1 MIPSRLFR
9 QHSRNRQTALAI
21 IPLAN
26 EAATFDAYRLLQYHG
41 ISPEHLAIV
50 GQGYSS
56 PARVGLLE
64 PTQIAVDQARRF
76 LIGFATMGFL
86 VGSALVL
93 AYHLGLINPLGFNS
107 LLLIPGVVAIAA
119 VLGGVVG
126 GLIGFLGEGSTVGVY
141 HHHLRQGGY
150 LLMIE
155 GSQELVTLGE
165 QVLKPYATPKAF

>member
-1 MIPSRLFR
+1 VIPSRLLR

-64 PTQIAVDQARRF
+64 PMQIAVDQARRF
-76 LIGFATMGFL
+76 LMVFATMGFL

-93 AYHLGLINPLGFNS
+93 AFHLGLIDPLGFNA
-107 LLLIPGVVAIAA
+107 LLLIPGAVAIAA
-119 VLGGVVG
+119 VLGGMVG
-126 GLIGFLGEGSTVGVY
+126 GLIGLLGEGSTVGVY

-155 GSQELVTLGE
+155 GSQQLVNLGE

>member
-1 MIPSRLFR
+1 MIPSRLLR

-64 PTQIAVDQARRF
+64 PMQIAVDQARRF
-76 LIGFATMGFL
+76 LVVFATIGFL

-93 AYHLGLINPLGFNS
+93 AFHLGLINPLGFNS
-107 LLLIPGVVAIAA
+107 LLLIPGGVAIAA
-119 VLGGVVG
+119 VLGAMVG

-155 GSQELVTLGE
+155 GSQQLVNLGE

>member
-1 MIPSRLFR
+1 MIPSRLLR

-64 PTQIAVDQARRF
+64 PMQIAVDQARRF
-76 LIGFATMGFL
+76 LMVFATMGFL

-93 AYHLGLINPLGFNS
+93 AFHLGLIHPLGFNP
-107 LLLIPGVVAIAA
+107 LLLIPGAVAIAA
-119 VLGGVVG
+119 VLGGMVG
-126 GLIGFLGEGSTVGVY
+126 GLIGLLGEGSTVGVY

-155 GSQELVTLGE
+155 GSQQLVNLGE

>member
-1 MIPSRLFR
+1 MIPSRFFR

-50 GQGYSS
+50 GEGYSS

-64 PTQIAVDQARRF
+64 PMQIAVDQARRF
-76 LIGFATMGFL
+76 LMVFATMGFL
-86 VGSALVL
+86 VGSGLVL
-93 AYHLGLINPLGFNS
+93 AFHLELINPLGFNP
-107 LLLIPGVVAIAA
+107 LWLIPGGVAIAA
-119 VLGGVVG
+119 VVGGTVG

-155 GSQELVTLGE
+155 GSQQLVTLGE

>member
-1 MIPSRLFR
+1 M
-9 QHSRNRQTALAI
+9 AI

-50 GQGYSS
+50 GEGYSS

-64 PTQIAVDQARRF
+64 PMQIAVDQARRF
-76 LIGFATMGFL
+76 LVVFATMGFL
-86 VGSALVL
+86 VGSGLVL
-93 AYHLGLINPLGFNS
+93 ALHLELINPLGFNP
-107 LLLIPGVVAIAA
+107 LLLIPGGVAIAA

-155 GSQELVTLGE
+155 GSQQLVTLGE

>member
-50 GQGYSS
+50 GEGYSS
-56 PARVGLLE
+56 PSRVGLLE
-64 PTQIAVDQARRF
+64 PMQIAVDQARRF
-76 LIGFATMGFL
+76 LMVFATMGFL

-93 AYHLGLINPLGFNS
+93 ALHLGLINPLGFNP

-119 VLGGVVG
+119 VLGGMVG

-155 GSQELVTLGE
+155 GSQQLVTLGE

>member
-1 MIPSRLFR
+1 VIPSRFFR
-9 QHSRNRQTALAI
+9 HRSRHRQTALAI

-26 EAATFDAYRLLQYHG
+26 ESATFDAYRLLQYHG

-64 PTQIAVDQARRF
+64 PIQIAIGQARRF
-76 LIGFATMGFL
+76 GIVFATLGFL
-86 VGSALVL
+86 IGSALLL
-93 AYHLGLINPLGFNS
+93 AFHLELLQAFGWNS
-107 LLLIPGVVAIAA
+107 LLVIPAVAAIAA
-119 VLGGVVG
+119 ILGGIVG

-141 HHHLRQGGY
+141 HHHLRHGGY

-155 GSQELVTLGE
+155 GSQQLVNLGE